1 MSGPVLLWIDLTERE
16 RHPDRS
22 TTSWV
27 DCCIYRV
34 SATQGLHAVIR
45 AVQPHAVCFDFAYPT
60 AAQLAV
66 LSDTKQRHPAL
77 PIVMLAEPHAET
89 LAVWALRARVWDYF
103 VKPVAPTE
111 IVRALRPLF
120 KAPPDPGGHKRRP
133 RPVITPDHT
142 LSQAPASC
150 RLSRC
155 DQAIF
160 KARSYVEAHLE
171 DTLSARMLARYCG
184 LSPAY
189 FSRTF
194 KRVTGLSFSAFLPQ
208 ARIKR
213 AMQLLAHESLT
224 VTQVCFQAGFGNVS
238 HVAMMFRRYV
248 GMSPSIY
255 RARLQ
260 QSRIQGLRGRIY
272 KTLRYALTHTPL
284 LLGYPLE
291 PARVVV

>member
-1 MSGPVLLWIDLTERE
+1 
-16 RHPDRS
+16 
-22 TTSWV
+22 
-27 DCCIYRV
+27 
-34 SATQGLHAVIR
+34 
-45 AVQPHAVCFDFAYPT
+45 
-60 AAQLAV
+60 
-66 LSDTKQRHPAL
+66 
-77 PIVMLAEPHAET
+77 
-89 LAVWALRARVWDYF
+89 VWNYF
-103 VKPVAPTE
+103 VKPVAHTE
-111 IVRALRPLF
+111 IVRSLMPLLRAQVS
-120 KAPPDPGGHKRRP
+120 KGWHRRAPRLC
-133 RPVITPDHT
+133 ITPEQNISNGPSS
-142 LSQAPASC
+142 LS
-150 RLSRC
+150 LSRSK
-155 DQAIF
+155 QAIL
-160 KARSYVEAHLE
+160 KARRYVEAHLE
-171 DTLSARMLARYCG
+171 EKIAEKILASYCG

-238 HVAMMFRRYV
+238 HFAVMFRRYV
-248 GMSPSIY
+248 GVSPSIY

-260 QSRIQGLRGRIY
+260 QSRSKGLWDRIY

>member
-1 MSGPVLLWIDLTERE
+1 
-16 RHPDRS
+16 
-22 TTSWV
+22 
-27 DCCIYRV
+27 
-34 SATQGLHAVIR
+34 
-45 AVQPHAVCFDFAYPT
+45 VQPHALCFDFAYPT

-160 KARSYVEAHLE
+160 KARRYVEAHLE
-171 DTLSARMLARYCG
+171 EKIAEKILASYCG

-224 VTQVCFQAGFGNVS
+224 VTQVCAQAGFGNVS
-238 HVAMMFRRYV
+238 HFAVMFRRYV
-248 GMSPSIY
+248 GVSPSIY

-260 QSRIQGLRGRIY
+260 QSRIKGLWGRIY

>member
-1 MSGPVLLWIDLTERE
+1 
-16 RHPDRS
+16 
-22 TTSWV
+22 
-27 DCCIYRV
+27 
-34 SATQGLHAVIR
+34 
-45 AVQPHAVCFDFAYPT
+45 
-60 AAQLAV
+60 
-66 LSDTKQRHPAL
+66 
-77 PIVMLAEPHAET
+77 
-89 LAVWALRARVWDYF
+89 VWNYF
-103 VKPVAPTE
+103 VKPVAQPE
-111 IVRALRPLF
+111 IVRSLMPLLRVQVSKGWPRH
-120 KAPPDPGGHKRRP
+120 APRLC
-133 RPVITPDHT
+133 ITPEQNISNGPSS
-142 LSQAPASC
+142 LS
-150 RLSRC
+150 LSRSE
-155 DQAIF
+155 QAIL
-160 KARSYVEAHLE
+160 KARCYVESHLE
-171 DTLSARMLARYCG
+171 DKLSERMLARYCG
-184 LSPAY
+184 LSAAY

-238 HVAMMFRRYV
+238 HVAVMFRRYV
-248 GMSPSIY
+248 GVSPSIY